1 MRFPRGGL
9 IFYCFPKNIQKHEN
23 TINITFLIKSIMN
36 KKLFSW
42 KALAG
47 LALLVAMGLTSC
59 KQGTEV
65 DPTDPYNTSKP
76 TTPSISTKGTADVTI
91 TITAAGD
98 LATQWASLDA
108 AKVKELREK
117 TTLNVAINN
126 AGYKLEGAVIA
137 LPNFFSGADNG
148 ATGKIVNITFNN
160 GFQNAGY
167 GLTQTEYPIQTANE
181 INADKKS
188 FLNISTANLAGNL
201 VNFFFPAGNFD
212 LVLDASKTE
221 TTLNSEAGANIGILT
236 ASAGTS
242 KSALK
247 IKGGIA
253 VDGIALS
260 AGDVKVEGGSLAA
273 KVADVTGNYPFNHN
287 NWNWATGGFAVGAN
301 EIIYVKS
308 LIVDRGVVATV
319 NAGLANYQGT
329 ADAIT
334 IKKNGGVI
342 LSDTDPH
349 VGSIKGL
356 NANAT
361 VALAGSN
368 SDWSGW
374 NTDMNNIG
382 SFEKVVLTNNRK
394 VRLANTDKFNTVEFV
409 NAVTTNGNSFAN
421 VTFNTLNIPV
431 SKDDQ
436 TYTFSKVNFKGVV
449 NVTGNYSQTIA
460 STTKTWQWIVDGTGG
475 GYWSEVTSAAP
486 LKAYNANEDVQEF
499 TSTAVNP
506 TEGSAVLGGNNTG
519 AVTSKVIKIT
529 YNTNVKLY
537 PDNTL
542 IALSSDCKILGD
554 AVDGSNI
561 NNAFGKK
568 ALDEI
573 WYNVSVDG
581 VVYKWKQNATD
592 GKYWLIKP

>member
-1 MRFPRGGL
+1 
-9 IFYCFPKNIQKHEN
+9 
-23 TINITFLIKSIMN
+23 MN

-59 KQGTEV
+59 QQSTVV
-65 DPTDPYNTSKP
+65 DPTDPYNTTKP

>member
-1 MRFPRGGL
+1 MDLF
-9 IFYCFPKNIQKHEN
+9 
-23 TINITFLIKSIMN
+23 FLIKSIMN

-65 DPTDPYNTSKP
+65 DPTDPYSTKTP
-76 TTPSISTKGTADVTI
+76 TQPGISTKGTADVTI

-98 LATQWASLDA
+98 LATQWAKLDS
-108 AKVKELREK
+108 KTKEALREK

-126 AGYKLEGAVIA
+126 AGYKLDGAVIA
-137 LPNFFSGADNG
+137 LPNFFKGADNG
-148 ATGKIVNITFNN
+148 TTGKIVNVTFNN

-167 GLTQTEYPIQTANE
+167 GLTQVEYPIQTAGE

-188 FLNISTANLAGNL
+188 FLNISTDNLAGNL

-212 LVLDASKTE
+212 LVLAATKTE

-247 IKGGIA
+247 IKGGIV
-253 VDGIALS
+253 VDAITLS
-260 AGDVKVEGGSLAA
+260 AGDVKVEGGSLTALL
-273 KVADVTGNYPFNHN
+273 ADATANYPFVAVGG
-287 NWNWATGGFAVGAN
+287 WNWGAGGFEIGAS
-301 EIIYVKS
+301 EKTYVKS

-334 IKKNGGVI
+334 IKKNGGVV

-349 VGSIKGL
+349 VGAIKGL

-361 VALAGSN
+361 VALAGSS

-382 SFEKVVLTNNRK
+382 SFEKVVLTNNLK
-394 VRLANTDKFNTVEFV
+394 VKLTDTSKFNTVEFKSDV
-409 NAVTTNGNSFAN
+409 RLVATTVSGL
-421 VTFNTLNIPV
+421 TFNTLTIPV
-431 SKDDQ
+431 DADNLV
-436 TYTFSKVNFKGVV
+436 YNFSKVTFKA
-449 NVTGNYSQTIA
+449 TPKLSPEYYAETS
-460 STTKTWQWIVDGTGG
+460 STTKTYQWVVDGAGG
-475 GYWSEVTSAAP
+475 GTWEQVTSSKP
-486 LKAYNANEDVQEF
+486 LKAYNATEDVQEF
-499 TSTAVNP
+499 HF
-506 TEGSAVLGGNNTG
+506 SAVDVSGGALVGWNTG

-529 YNTNVKLY
+529 YTTSEDIWPEGTVISLTSCKSGSTAIQVAEA
-537 PDNTL
+537 NTL
-542 IALSSDCKILGD
+542 
-554 AVDGSNI
+554 
-561 NNAFGKK
+561 FG
-568 ALDEI
+568 
-573 WYNVSVDG
+573 NVSEKTAWYDVVLDG
-581 VVYKWKQNATD
+581 TTLKWRLNSLDKWVLVN
-592 GKYWLIKP
+592 P

>member
-1 MRFPRGGL
+1 
-9 IFYCFPKNIQKHEN
+9 
-23 TINITFLIKSIMN
+23 MN

>member
-1 MRFPRGGL
+1 MDL
-9 IFYCFPKNIQKHEN
+9 I
-23 TINITFLIKSIMN
+23 FLIKSIMN

-59 KQGTEV
+59 QQSTVV
-65 DPTDPYNTSKP
+65 DPTDPYNTTKP

>member
-1 MRFPRGGL
+1 
-9 IFYCFPKNIQKHEN
+9 
-23 TINITFLIKSIMN
+23 MN

-167 GLTQTEYPIQTANE
+167 GLTQVEYPITAAGE

-273 KVADVTGNYPFNHN
+273 KLADATGNYPFVAVGG
-287 NWNWATGGFAVGAN
+287 WNWGAGGFAVGAS
-301 EIIYVKS
+301 ELTYVKS

-319 NAGLANYQGT
+319 NAGLANYEGT

-342 LSDTDPH
+342 LSSVDPH

-361 VALAGSN
+361 VALNGSS
-368 SDWSGW
+368 SDWSTW

-382 SFEKVVLTNNRK
+382 SIEKVVLTNNLK

-499 TSTAVNP
+499 TSTAVKP